1 LYDSMVNTCIGR
13 ADVGVA

>member
-1 LYDSMVNTCIGR
+1 MVNTCIGR